1 MEQMK
6 IESKFADKQ
15 GELMVVELGG
25 HIDQTNIYQLQKMFD
40 NIIHSR
46 CYKVIV
52 DFGNL
57 YYMSSAGWGVF
68 IGEIKRFR
76 DNGGDIKLAN
86 MNADIYDV
94 FQMLEFFHIMED
106 YNSVHEAALSFDS
119 QKGEL
124 NLVNNH
130 SESNVDQDLPESG
143 KVFDEFEFNEN
154 GNTLKNEEPATKNQ
168 KSKHTE
174 IIDFIPGTFQ
184 NTNSVENRN
193 EDFLPLNLE
202 DNAKLYELPIYEKV
216 KRIVAQNPLIGAWGI
231 RKILNHE
238 HFGYTK
244 ISFFKL
250 RGLLKD
256 LDLDTKKKRFRYFR
270 SC

>member
-1 MEQMK
+1 
-6 IESKFADKQ
+6 
-15 GELMVVELGG
+15 
-25 HIDQTNIYQLQKMFD
+25 
-40 NIIHSR
+40 
-46 CYKVIV
+46 
-52 DFGNL
+52 
-57 YYMSSAGWGVF
+57 
-68 IGEIKRFR
+68 
-76 DNGGDIKLAN
+76 
-86 MNADIYDV
+86 
-94 FQMLEFFHIMED
+94 MLEFFHIMED

-130 SESNVDQDLPESG
+130 SESNVNQDLPESG

-154 GNTLKNEEPATKNQ
+154 GNTPKNQ

-174 IIDFIPGTFQ
+174 IIDFVPGTFQ

-231 RKILNHE
+231 RKILRHE
-238 HFGYTK
+238 HFGYTR
-244 ISFFKL
+244 INIFKL
-250 RGLLKD
+250 RRLLKE
-256 LDLDTKKKRFRYFR
+256 LDLNTKKKRFR
-270 SC
+270 